1 MIESELEDLLDRE
14 LGFHDDITERTNK
27 KNVQNTD
34 FIEATSKEIMNRYKL
49 VTVQEN
55 KTILCYDNGVYIAGG
70 EILIE
75 KECERI
81 LEYNLT
87 NRILC
92 EVKGHIMRNTYR
104 SVKEFD
110 SDINIINMTNGLY
123 NISKNR
129 LLDHTPDYLTINQIK
144 VIYDAKAKPKVL
156 GKFLS
161 EVLYPSEIRT
171 LIELFAYTFHRDNPF
186 EIITTLLGYGSNGK
200 SVLLGLLTSLH
211 GTNNIS
217 NVSLKSILTNRFA
230 LSDLENKT
238 VNIDTELSSTTIED
252 AAILKKLTGKQPI
265 RIERKNE
272 KAYDTRLYAKL
283 FFNANKIP
291 ETKDDSD
298 AYYRRNIIV
307 SLPNQFEEVKSET
320 SLKIADP
327 YILDKLTSEDELSGI
342 FIVLMNA
349 LRMLLKNKR
358 IYVNDKTIQQ
368 RREKYQIAL
377 DPVKMF
383 LDDAVAEDSTEFDT
397 ITKEELY
404 VAYTMFCKA
413 HHLAVLKKEK
423 FGSMVKRSYSDGRQ
437 GGGKRQTIWKGVSL
451 NKKYHRDP
459 LQQTLS
465 VSTSG
470 SS

>member
-1 MIESELEDLLDRE
+1 M
-14 LGFHDDITERTNK
+14 TK
-27 KNVQNTD
+27 
-34 FIEATSKEIMNRYKL
+34 YKF

-55 KTILCYDNGVYIAGG
+55 KTILVYDNGVYITGG

-75 KECERI
+75 RECERI

-87 NRILC
+87 NRLLSEI
-92 EVKGHIMRNTYR
+92 KGHIMRNTYH
-104 SVKEFD
+104 SVREFD
-110 SDINIINMTNGLY
+110 SDTNIINMSNGLY
-123 NISKNR
+123 HISENK
-129 LLDHTPDYLTINQIK
+129 LLDHTSNYLSTNQIK
-144 VIYDAKAKPKVL
+144 VTYNAKSKPELL

-252 AAILKKLTGKQPI
+252 AAILKKLTGRQPI

-272 KAYDTRLYAKL
+272 KAYDARLYAKL
-283 FFNANKIP
+283 FFNANNIP

-307 SLPNQFEEVKSET
+307 SLPNQFEEIKSET

-327 YILDKLTSEDELSGI
+327 YILDKLTSKDELSGI
-342 FIVLMNA
+342 FNVLMKA
-349 LRMLLKNKR
+349 LRTILKNKR

-383 LDDAVAEDSTEFDT
+383 LNDAVAEDSTEFDS
-397 ITKEELY
+397 ITKEEFY
-404 VAYTMFCKA
+404 YAYPIFCKS
-413 HHLAVLKKEK
+413 HNLAILKKEK

-451 NKKYHRDP
+451 NKKYQIDP
-459 LQQTLS
+459 MQQTLS

>member
-1 MIESELEDLLDRE
+1 MMQKDLEDLLNKE
-14 LGFHDDITERTNK
+14 IGNKVTEYIDDNK
-27 KNVQNTD
+27 SKGISNL
-34 FIEATSKEIMNRYKL
+34 IENTSKEIMAKYRF

-55 KTILCYDNGVYIAGG
+55 KTILVYDSGVYISGG

-75 KECERI
+75 KECEK
-81 LEYNLT
+81 LLQYSLT
-87 NRILC
+87 NKLLSEI
-92 EVKGHIMRNTYR
+92 KGHIMRNTYH
-104 SVKEFD
+104 SITEFD
-110 SDINIINMTNGLY
+110 RDTDIINVSNGLY
-123 NISKNR
+123 HVDEHR
-129 LLDHTPDYLTINQIK
+129 LLDHTSDYLSMNQIK
-144 VIYDAKAKPKVL
+144 IIYNEKTKPKVL

-200 SVLLGLLTSLH
+200 SVLLGLLTRLH
-211 GTNNIS
+211 GPNNIS

-230 LSDLENKT
+230 LSDLENRT

-252 AAILKKLTGKQPI
+252 ATVLKKLTGRQPI

-272 KAYDTRLYAKL
+272 KAYDARLYAKL

-307 SLPNQFEEVKSET
+307 SLPNQFEEIRSET
-320 SLKIADP
+320 SLKVADP
-327 YILDKLTSEDELSGI
+327 YILDKLTSENELSGI
-342 FIVLMNA
+342 FNVLMKALRRVLMN
-349 LRMLLKNKR
+349 KR
-358 IYVNDKTIQQ
+358 VYVNDKTIQQ

-377 DPVKMF
+377 DPVKLF
-383 LDDAVAEDSTEFDT
+383 LYDAVSEDSTEFDS
-397 ITKEELY
+397 ITKEEFY
-404 VAYTMFCKA
+404 SAYTMFCKS
-413 HHLAVLKKEK
+413 HNLAILKKEK

-437 GGGKRQTIWKGVSL
+437 GGAKRQTIWKGISL
-451 NKKYHRDP
+451 NKKYQIDP
-459 LQQTLS
+459 MQQTLS